1 VIFLRVPAV
10 LAYRDLVTRSV
21 SAACKVVLNSP
32 ALRQAY
38 APRMKSQGADESF
51 IHAMVSA
58 VGEAFNNVVLHA
70 YRDSAGEVE
79 ISIHLEND
87 SMEVEMR
94 DHGRSFDFEAVP
106 KPKLEMLPE
115 SGLGIYIIRSLV
127 DEVRYQRGSPNVLT
141 MRKRLGA
148 HEPAA

>member
-1 VIFLRVPAV
+1 MIFLRVPAA
-10 LAYRDLVTRSV
+10 LAYRELVTRSV
-21 SAACKVVLNSP
+21 SAACKVVLGRTG
-32 ALRQAY
+32 A
-38 APRMKSQGADESF
+38 SQSADDSF

-58 VGEAFNNVVLHA
+58 VSEAFNNVVLHA
-70 YRDSAGEVE
+70 YGDKAGEVE
-79 ISIHLEND
+79 ISIHLDSD

-106 KPKLEMLPE
+106 KPKLETLPE